1 MTRVVVAGKIH
12 RSGLEI
18 LHNRKGLEVE
28 QHAAL
33 EERQM
38 CHAVKEADAVLIRT
52 NRLSKDAIEGAK
64 HLKVVARHG
73 VGYDNIDI
81 AALNGRRIPLA
92 LVGDV
97 NAVPVAEHT
106 IYLLLACMKNGVVY
120 DRAMREGR
128 WLIRDT
134 LGARDVKGKTLLI
147 VGFGRIG
154 REVAARAKAFGMTIA
169 AYDPWVDRKTVARDI
184 DFVSNLD
191 AGVIEADAVSLH
203 LPLTQETKNIFNSE
217 RINMMKK
224 EAVLICT
231 ARGGLIDEVAL
242 AKALRNG
249 RLKAAG
255 LDVFEDE
262 PPPKDHPLMRLDNVV
277 LSPHSAGLTEECA
290 ERMAVISAQNC
301 LNGLDGCLDP
311 ALVANREVLG
321 GR

>member
-1 MTRVVVAGKIH
+1 MTRVVIAGKIH
-12 RSGLEI
+12 RSGLAI

-38 CHAVKEADAVLIRT
+38 CEAARGASAILIRT
-52 NRLSKDAIEGAK
+52 SKLSKEAIEGAK

-106 IYLLLACMKNGVVY
+106 IYLLLACMKNGVAY
-120 DRAMREGR
+120 DRAIREGR

-134 LGARDVKGKTLLI
+134 LGARDLKGKTLLI
-147 VGFGRIG
+147 VGLGRIG
-154 REVAARAKAFGMTIA
+154 REVAARAKAFGMNIA
-169 AYDPWVDRKTVARDI
+169 AYDPWVDRKTVAQDI
-184 DFVSNLD
+184 DLVSNLD
-191 AGVIEADAVSLH
+191 VGVIEAHAISLH
-203 LPLTQETKNIFNSE
+203 LPLTQGTKNIFNSE

-242 AKALRNG
+242 AQALRNG

-262 PPPKDHPLMRLDNVV
+262 PPPKNHPLLGLDNVV
-277 LSPHSAGLTEECA
+277 LSPHSAALTEECA

-301 LNGLDGCLDP
+301 LDGLDGCLDP
-311 ALVANREVLG
+311 AVVANRQVLG
-321 GR
+321 G

>member
-1 MTRVVVAGKIH
+1 MTRVVIAGKIH
-12 RSGLEI
+12 RSGLAI

-38 CHAVKEADAVLIRT
+38 CEAASGASAILIRT
-52 NRLSKDAIEGAK
+52 SKLSKEAIEGAK

-106 IYLLLACMKNGVVY
+106 IYLLLACMKNGVAY
-120 DRAMREGR
+120 DRAIREGR

-134 LGARDVKGKTLLI
+134 LGARDLKGKTLLI
-147 VGFGRIG
+147 VGLGRIG
-154 REVAARAKAFGMTIA
+154 REVAARAKAFGMNIA
-169 AYDPWVDRKTVARDI
+169 AYDPWVDRKTVAQDI
-184 DFVSNLD
+184 DLVSNLD
-191 AGVIEADAVSLH
+191 AGVIEAHAISLH
-203 LPLTQETKNIFNSE
+203 LPLTQGTKNIFNSE

-242 AKALRNG
+242 AQALRNG

-262 PPPKDHPLMRLDNVV
+262 PPPKNHPLLGLDNVV
-277 LSPHSAGLTEECA
+277 LSPHSAALTEECA

-301 LNGLDGCLDP
+301 LDGLDGCLDP
-311 ALVANREVLG
+311 AVVANRQVLG
-321 GR
+321 G